1 MIWFHPV
8 KAFARNDQYLFLMQE
23 IKCKL
28 FIICNIEL
36 LGIDLREDIE
46 SSMRFYY
53 RNSRDIF
60 QCIIDALSLLI
71 NSSTRFDILC
81 DTLVSTKCSLYNG
94 LGRNIRRSR

>member
-81 DTLVSTKCSLYNG
+81 DTLVSTCLLYTSPSP
-94 LGRNIRRSR
+94 RD

>member
-53 RNSRDIF
+53 RNSRNIF

-71 NSSTRFDILC
+71 NSSADLNLTADLP
-81 DTLVSTKCSLYNG
+81 
-94 LGRNIRRSR
+94 